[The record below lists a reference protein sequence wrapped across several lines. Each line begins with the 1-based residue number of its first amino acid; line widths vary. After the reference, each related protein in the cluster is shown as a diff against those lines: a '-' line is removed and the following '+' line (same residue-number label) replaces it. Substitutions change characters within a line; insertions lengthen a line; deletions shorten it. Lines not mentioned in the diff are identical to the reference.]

1 MPTAVRVPKA
11 EARKSPPALQPP
23 PDQAPYDD
31 TRKALS
37 FALNHHQ
44 VAPPTAM
51 MNAMMASIRV
61 EEKKR
66 KRKKKKSEAELL
78 GEALLSAV
86 ETPEQLLE
94 MEREQAQKKR
104 SNLTRHPSLRSQ
116 GLSKNDEAHLAGFI
130 LYHFGR
136 LDPQNQEVLS
146 GLLTIPFQPCSC
158 RQPCCSGHRPTERWV
173 AAVRATADRLWRHA
187 EVLKQPGKKGLG
199 TQPLL
204 RQLLI
209 ELYFLG
215 GGPSLTDI
223 AGRSGVSLVTAAR
236 HRAWIHEWLGA
247 TEQAA
252 WEELEAIFDQA
263 GITGPSP

>member
-1 MPTAVRVPKA
+1 MPTAVRVPK
-11 EARKSPPALQPP
+11 EAAGKSPPALQPP
-23 PDQAPYDD
+23 PEHAPFDD
-31 TRKALS
+31 SRKALT

-51 MNAMMASIRV
+51 MNAMMASVKV

-66 KRKKKKSEAELL
+66 KRKKKKKSDAELL
-78 GEALLSAV
+78 GEVFPGA

-94 MEREQAQKKR
+94 MERERANKKR
-104 SNLTRHPSLRSQ
+104 SNLTRHPSLREQ
-116 GLSKNDEAHLAGFI
+116 GLTKNDEPHLAGFI

-136 LDPQNQEVLS
+136 LDAQNQEVLS

-173 AAVRATADRLWRHA
+173 HAVRATAERLRRHA
-187 EVLKQPGKKGLG
+187 DVLKQPGKKGLG

-236 HRAWIHEWLGA
+236 HRAWIHGWLAA

-252 WEELEAIFDQA
+252 WKELEAILDQA
-263 GITGPSP
+263 GITGPAP